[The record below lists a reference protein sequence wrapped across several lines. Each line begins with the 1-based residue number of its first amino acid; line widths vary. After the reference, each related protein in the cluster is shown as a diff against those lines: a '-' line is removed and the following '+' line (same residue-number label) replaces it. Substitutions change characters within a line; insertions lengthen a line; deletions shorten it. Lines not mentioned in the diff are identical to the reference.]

1 MVVAMGID
9 VTGEKH
15 IMGVVEGSTES
26 EQVGRRLFQGPKL
39 VAALEVEVKK
49 LGLDNVEQVA

>member
-1 MVVAMGID
+1 MGID